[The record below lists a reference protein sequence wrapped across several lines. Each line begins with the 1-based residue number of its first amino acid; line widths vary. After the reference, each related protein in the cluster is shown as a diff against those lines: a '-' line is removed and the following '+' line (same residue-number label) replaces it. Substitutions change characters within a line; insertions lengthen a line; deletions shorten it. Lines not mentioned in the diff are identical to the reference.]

1 MTALPLAL
9 ALMQGLPATVQAVV
23 DRDRIG
29 VGEEIVYT
37 ISANSGSP
45 ANFTLVTP
53 TFTGFDV
60 VHRADRR
67 EVGTNGSRSE
77 VWEFRLRA
85 QSVGKFTLAPVQVI
99 QGGLVAQ
106 AASIEIEVLAA
117 GSGLSPE
124 LTPRLRT
131 MLQAAPPPPDSGA
144 QLTIIVSD
152 TAVVVGQQVDVV
164 TTAWF
169 PRELRL
175 RLRRQPTLE
184 PPNFSGVWNYPQPVP
199 PGIVGTREVGG
210 VWYDQFVYHQVVF
223 PITPGALSGGSSI
236 LHYSVPLAFQFFSQ
250 EERYDLSRDVPGI
263 TVRPLPDSGRP
274 ADFDGAVGSGI
285 LLTREVDGPPRA
297 GEPVGVRVVL
307 SGRGNVALWPPPEV
321 KWPSRISI
329 YPEGTDVALDSKGGI
344 LGGTKTF
351 RYLVVPDSSA
361 LLPIPT
367 ITYHYYDPETRGYE
381 SAEVV
386 GTRLPVAPPT
396 TAVASRAEAPPLLQ
410 DPDPELPWRL
420 AHGLPWWGWILVWLL
435 PPFAHG
441 LAKLPRRVR
450 HEQAR
455 AASLPPMVSVQQR
468 LERGVIALIGEP
480 AGDRPALAR
489 ALRGAGADAALA
501 DKVLTLRERLAAER
515 FAPTGGSPAAA
526 LLNEARA
533 VSAALEALEHRGPR
547 HALRGTAALL
557 LLLFLPTPGASQQT
571 SAERLFEAGAYRSAV
586 DAFRARTLAS
596 PASVANWY
604 GLGAAAYRTGSDG
617 QAAAAWMRA
626 AELAPRSR
634 TLTRAMLLLPAPD
647 PASAEWRSVLP
658 VTAEE
663 WFLAALL
670 LWWATWGGVA
680 ISRGWRGRWAVVCA
694 GAVIALGLAGYTW
707 HQVRTPL
714 AIVATTAPLRVSPH
728 GRAPGSRDLPIG
740 TALHPVGHRAGWTLM
755 QAATGE
761 IGWIADEQVAWVR
774 E

>member
-1 MTALPLAL
+1 MIALPLAL
-9 ALMQGLPATVQAVV
+9 VLMQGLPATVQMVV

-29 VGEEIVYT
+29 VGEEIVLT
-37 ISANSGSP
+37 ISAYSGTP
-45 ANFTLVTP
+45 GNFTLVAP

-60 VHRADRR
+60 LHRADRR
-67 EVGTNGSRSE
+67 EVGSNGSRSE

-85 QSVGKFTLAPVQVI
+85 QSVGKFALGPVQVV
-99 QGGLVAQ
+99 QGGIVAQ
-106 AASIEIEVLAA
+106 AATVEVEVLAA
-117 GSGLSPE
+117 GAGLSPQ

-144 QLTIIVSD
+144 QLTIIISD

-199 PGIVGTREVGG
+199 PGIVGTREVNGT
-210 VWYDQFVYHQVVF
+210 WYDQFVYHQVVF
-223 PITPGALSGGSSI
+223 PITPGALSGGNAI

-250 EERYDLSRDVPGI
+250 EERYDLARSVPGI

-285 LLTREVDGPPRA
+285 LLSREVDGTPRA

-307 SGRGNVALWPPPEV
+307 SGRGNVALWPPPALQ
-321 KWPSRISI
+321 WPSRISV
-329 YPEGTDVALDSKGGI
+329 YPEGTDVALDSKAGI

-367 ITYHYYDPETRGYE
+367 ITYHYFDPETEGYE
-381 SAEVV
+381 SAEVA

-396 TAVASRAEAPPLLQ
+396 SAVASRAEAPPLIQ
-410 DPDPELPWRL
+410 DLEPEVPWRL
-420 AHGLPWWGWILVWLL
+420 AHGLPWWGWILAWLL
-435 PPFAHG
+435 PPVA
-441 LAKLPRRVR
+441 LLLPKLPRRERGAQV
-450 HEQAR
+450 R
-455 AASLPPMVSVQQR
+455 AAALPPMVEAQQR

-480 AGDRPALAR
+480 AGERTALAR

-501 DKVLTLRERLAAER
+501 DKVLALRERLAAER
-515 FAPTGGSPAAA
+515 FAPTRGSPAKA
-526 LLNEARA
+526 LLDDARQ
-533 VSAALEALEHRGPR
+533 VSAALEALQRRGRSVP
-547 HALRGTAALL
+547 LRGTAALL
-557 LLLFLPTPGASQQT
+557 VLLLIPALGTSQQT
-571 SAERLFEAGAYRSAV
+571 SAERLFEAGAYRSAM

-617 QAAAAWMRA
+617 VAAAAWMRA

-658 VTAEE
+658 ITAEE
-663 WFLAALL
+663 WFLGALL

-680 ISRGWRGRWAVVCA
+680 LSRGWRGRWAVVCA
-694 GAVIALGLAGYTW
+694 GSVIAFGLAAYTW
-707 HQVRTPL
+707 DQERIPL
-714 AIVATTAPLRVSPH
+714 AIVAATAPLRVSPH

-740 TALHPVGHRAGWTLM
+740 TALHPVRRRAGWTLM
-755 QAATGE
+755 RAATGE